1 MAQSQST
8 KQVLAQALKQLME
21 KKTLKK
27 ITVGD
32 ICTLSGM
39 SRKGFY
45 YHFHDKYDLANW
57 IFYSEFLKPASQR
70 DYSDPLD
77 FFRDICEYFYENRAF
92 YIRAFQDEG
101 QNSFSS
107 YLTELLQPVLQ
118 KRLEQEFEE
127 YEYAHFYS
135 VFFTDAFRTAII
147 RWLRENASIKP
158 DEFIWLLRRIPRSL
172 EQDIPRRNPEQKNN
186 QRPN

>member
-57 IFYSEFLKPASQR
+57 IF
-70 DYSDPLD
+70 
-77 FFRDICEYFYENRAF
+77 
-92 YIRAFQDEG
+92 
-101 QNSFSS
+101 
-107 YLTELLQPVLQ
+107 
-118 KRLEQEFEE
+118 
-127 YEYAHFYS
+127 
-135 VFFTDAFRTAII
+135 
-147 RWLRENASIKP
+147 
-158 DEFIWLLRRIPRSL
+158 
-172 EQDIPRRNPEQKNN
+172 
-186 QRPN
+186 